1 MTVGTDTLVDSSS
14 RTARPMCR
22 RRIRRSAAVCRAS
35 GAGRAPCD
43 FIRCTHIQP
52 LNSRSVNSA
61 TPASQTDTN
70 NGSHSS
76 TDQATE
82 AASAGMASAGESTAG
97 ATGAGTSAALVVAT
111 FRDPAVS
118 SQTGLVAASVCT
130 TVTTGIVSINASA
143 IVETTYRTSG
153 PLRRRAAS
161 RAAVSNA
168 MSVPCQTNC
177 SRAHPIA

>member
-1 MTVGTDTLVDSSS
+1 
-14 RTARPMCR
+14 MCR

-70 NGSHSS
+70 NGSHST
-76 TDQATE
+76 TDQATG
-82 AASAGMASAGESTAG
+82 AASAGMAAAGGSTAG
-97 ATGAGTSAALVVAT
+97 VTGAGTSAGLVDT

-118 SQTGLVAASVCT
+118 SQTGLVAASICT